1 MIIPNI
7 HMMSQNKERIKIEA
21 KFKINNSIGTKGPK
35 FRKIKEIINSSSHF
49 SKRKR
54 R

>member
-1 MIIPNI
+1 
-7 HMMSQNKERIKIEA
+7 MMSQNKERIKIEA